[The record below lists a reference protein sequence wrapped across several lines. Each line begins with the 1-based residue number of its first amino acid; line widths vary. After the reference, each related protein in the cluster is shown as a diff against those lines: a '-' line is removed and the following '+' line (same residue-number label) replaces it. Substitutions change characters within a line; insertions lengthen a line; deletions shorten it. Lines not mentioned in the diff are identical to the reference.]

1 MKKVQMAEAV
11 GIAKSDEEL
20 SGAHSGLAIFDGFGL
35 PGFGTV
41 FVTTK
46 QVAIL
51 IRYQA
56 HYFNGGWDED
66 AIREIWEFGRKRFM
80 IV

>member
-46 QVAIL
+46 V
-51 IRYQA
+51 R
-56 HYFNGGWDED
+56 
-66 AIREIWEFGRKRFM
+66 
-80 IV
+80 